1 MNKRITSIVL
11 CLALLVSLMV
21 AAVPVSATDTVK
33 FTMTADKTT
42 ANVGDTITY
51 TISIGAVENLAG
63 FTFELVIPEGLTFVA
78 KSSSVNPVLKG
89 SLDFGEATLL
99 NPPWFL
105 SLPPTSPA
113 HLLLR
118 LRS

>member
-63 FTFELVIPEGLTFVA
+63 FQFELAIPEGLTFV
-78 KSSSVNPVLKG
+78 KNSSSVNEAWEEE
-89 SLDFGEATLL
+89 LDFGAFNDQDYLRALL
-99 NPPWFL
+99 PTTPPM
-105 SLPPTSPA
+105 SPVKP
-113 HLLLR
+113 R
-118 LRS
+118 L